1 MPVQS
6 PIAISNRAI
15 EHIDD
20 VDPLEYHGHWE
31 PVGIARVQN
40 TGTSAMVTFAKR
52 QQQPY
57 IKGGC
62 LHDNKYIFEQLHFH
76 WADTDESGCEH
87 TLEGV
92 KYSMEAH
99 AVHYNAK
106 YKNFAEAKN
115 KPDGLAVVAF
125 FIQACGGKDCP
136 EFKKITEGIRI
147 VQKINTNASLD
158 SDCLSW
164 IGLQELSKHYY
175 TYKGSLTTAPYF
187 ESVTWIIYRTPI
199 YVSKGQVQVFRDL
212 QSCPKDE
219 SKKIV
224 NNYREIQ
231 QPHKDPEIYFARN
244 AKPKS
249 KLWSVAGQHD

>member
-6 PIAISNRAI
+6 PIEISNRAI

-31 PVGIARVQN
+31 PVGVARVQN
-40 TGTSAMVTFAKR
+40 TGTSAVVTFSKR
-52 QQQPY
+52 KQQPY
-57 IKGGC
+57 IIGGG
-62 LHDNKYIFEQLHFH
+62 LDTNKYVFEQLHFH
-76 WADTDESGCEH
+76 WSDSDESGCEH
-87 TLEGV
+87 TLEGM

-106 YKNFAEAKN
+106 YKDFAEAKN

-125 FIQACGGKDCP
+125 FIQACGDKDCP

-147 VQKINTNASLD
+147 VQKIHTSASLD
-158 SDCLSW
+158 SGKTLAQCNSPLTRSNLLLIFQFADCLSW

-199 YVSKGQVQVFRDL
+199 YVSRGQVSSQG
-212 QSCPKDE
+212 
-219 SKKIV
+219 I
-224 NNYREIQ
+224 
-231 QPHKDPEIYFARN
+231 
-244 AKPKS
+244 
-249 KLWSVAGQHD
+249 

>member
-6 PIAISNRAI
+6 PIEISNRAI

-31 PVGIARVQN
+31 PVGVARVQN
-40 TGTSAMVTFAKR
+40 TGTSAMVTFSKR
-52 QQQPY
+52 KQQPY
-57 IKGGC
+57 IIGGA
-62 LHDNKYIFEQLHFH
+62 LESNMYMFEQIHFH
-76 WADTDESGCEH
+76 WSDSDESGCEH
-87 TLEGV
+87 TLEGM

-106 YKNFAEAKN
+106 YKDFTEAKN

-125 FIQACGGKDCP
+125 FIQACGEKDCP

-147 VQKINTNASLD
+147 VQKIHTSASLD

-199 YVSKGQVQVFRDL
+199 YVSRGQVGVFRNL

-219 SKKIV
+219 SKKITS
-224 NNYREIQ
+224 NYREIQ
-231 QPHKDPEIYFARN
+231 RPHKDPEIFFARN
-244 AKPKS
+244 TNTKS
-249 KLWSVAGQHD
+249 KL